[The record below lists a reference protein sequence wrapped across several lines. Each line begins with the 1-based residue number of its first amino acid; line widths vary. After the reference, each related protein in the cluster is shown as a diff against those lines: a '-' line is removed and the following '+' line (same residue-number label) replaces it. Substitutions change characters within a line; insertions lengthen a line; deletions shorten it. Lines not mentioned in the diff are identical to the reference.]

1 MKYRALRD
9 GYIGGHYV
17 FAGETFTHNGK
28 KPSWAECLGMER
40 KSGGEPD
47 ASDPPTPEGLRRTSG
62 SDDADPASPEGYA
75 GTREQ

>member
-40 KSGGEPD
+40 KSDISDSSDPSDPSD
-47 ASDPPTPEGLRRTSG
+47 ASDETK
-62 SDDADPASPEGYA
+62 
-75 GTREQ
+75 EQQ

>member
-28 KPSWAECLGMER
+28 KPSWARLCREAAPGQAVE
-40 KSGGEPD
+40 KGDS
-47 ASDPPTPEGLRRTSG
+47 SDSSDESDTS
-62 SDDADPASPEGYA
+62 DETNPASPEGYA
-75 GTREQ
+75 GTREQQ

>member
-28 KPSWAECLGMER
+28 KPSWARLCREATPGQAVE
-40 KSGGEPD
+40 KGDS
-47 ASDPPTPEGLRRTSG
+47 SDTSDSSDR

-75 GTREQ
+75 GTREQQ

>member
-17 FAGETFTHNGK
+17 FAGETFIHNGK

-47 ASDPPTPEGLRRTSG
+47 ASDASDTSDP
-62 SDDADPASPEGYA
+62 SDTSDETKA
-75 GTREQ
+75 QQ